1 MLEIRS
7 ITKTFPG
14 VAALTDVSVDIRP
27 GEIHALLGENGAGKS
42 TLMRI
47 MCGILQPDS
56 GRMAL
61 DGRPLAL
68 QDYHDAIRNR
78 ISTVHQEI
86 QVVPLA
92 SVAENIMLD
101 KLAHLRRGPFLDW
114 RRLEEEARRT
124 MDLVGLEMP
133 CRTAAGAL
141 SAAQKQL
148 ASIARAL
155 SSGARV
161 LLLDEPTSSLTQRE
175 AATLFALLR
184 KLRAEGVAIVF
195 VTHKLEEVL
204 ALCDVVTV
212 LRDGRL
218 IATRPRAELDRGAI
232 VEMMIGRAM
241 VDVHRGF
248 LPVRE
253 GGPVLEVRG
262 LRSEFFDG
270 LDLQLRPGEILGLY
284 GLVGSGRTELARTI
298 IGEYPHSGGEV
309 LVKGRPAHIRSVH
322 DALHRHGIGYVSENR
337 KEDGL
342 ILGASVTTNIAI
354 TVWSKLVGRIPGFFS
369 PRREVERSREMI
381 DRLEIRTPSPAQ
393 TVANLSGGNQQKVS
407 IAKWLVAGCDI
418 LIIDE
423 PTVGV
428 DVGAKAYIHELIWKM
443 ASEQG
448 KSILLI
454 SSDMP
459 EMISL
464 ARRILVFRQFRIAG
478 ELADLNVTRLA
489 NEEVGRR
496 IGACLA

>member
-7 ITKTFPG
+7 ISKSFPG
-14 VAALTDVSVDIRP
+14 VAALSDVSVDVRP

-47 MCGILQPDS
+47 MCGLLKPDS
-56 GRMAL
+56 GRMTL
-61 DGRPLAL
+61 GGRPLVFEDA
-68 QDYHDAIRNR
+68 HDAIESR
-78 ISTVHQEI
+78 ISIVHQEI

-101 KLAHLRRGPFLDW
+101 KLSAFRRGPFLDW
-114 RRLEEEARRT
+114 RRLEEEARRY
-124 MDLVGLEMP
+124 MGMVGLTVP
-133 CRTAAGAL
+133 CQTAAGTL

-161 LLLDEPTSSLTQRE
+161 LLLDEPTSSLTLHE
-175 AATLFALLR
+175 ARTLFALLR
-184 KLRAEGVAIVF
+184 RLKAEGVAIVF
-195 VTHKLEEVL
+195 VSHRLEEVL
-204 ALCDVVTV
+204 ELCDIVTV

-218 IATRPRAELDRGAI
+218 IGTRPRRELDRDAI
-232 VEMMIGRAM
+232 VEMMIGRSMRDA
-241 VDVHRGF
+241 HRGF

-253 GGPVLEVRG
+253 GTPVLEVRK
-262 LRSEFFDG
+262 LKSEFFDG
-270 LDLQLRPGEILGLY
+270 LDLALRPGEILGLY
-284 GLVGSGRTELARTI
+284 GLVGSGRTELARTL
-298 IGEYPHSGGEV
+298 IGEYPYSGGEIRV
-309 LVKGRPAHIRSVH
+309 RGERARIRSVH
-322 DALHRHGIGYVSENR
+322 DALHRYRIGYVSENR

-354 TVWSKLVGRIPGFFS
+354 TIWPKLSGLLPGFLS
-369 PRREVERSREMI
+369 PRRELEKSREMI
-381 DRLEIRTPSPAQ
+381 ARLEIRTPSPAQ

-428 DVGAKAYIHELIWKM
+428 DVGAKAYIHELIWRM
-443 ASEQG
+443 ASEEG
-448 KSILLI
+448 KGVLLI

-459 EMISL
+459 EMIAL
-464 ARRILVFRQFRIAG
+464 ARRILVFKQFRIVA
-478 ELADLNVTRLA
+478 ELADLNRAQVA

>member
-7 ITKTFPG
+7 ISKSFPG
-14 VAALTDVSVDIRP
+14 VAALTDVSVDVRP

-56 GRMAL
+56 GRMIL
-61 DGRPLAL
+61 DGRPLVF
-68 QDYHDAIRNR
+68 QDAHDAMQNR
-78 ISTVHQEI
+78 ISIVHQEI

-101 KLAHLRRGPFLDW
+101 KLALFRRGPFLAW
-114 RRLEEEARRT
+114 RRLEEEARRY
-124 MDLVGLEMP
+124 MELVGLGVP
-133 CRTAAGAL
+133 CRTPAGTL
-141 SAAQKQL
+141 SAAHKQL

-161 LLLDEPTSSLTQRE
+161 LLLDEPTSSLTFHE
-175 AATLFALLR
+175 ARNLFALLR
-184 KLRAEGVAIVF
+184 KLKAEGVAIVF
-195 VTHKLEEVL
+195 VSHKLEEVL
-204 ALCDVVTV
+204 ELCEVVTV

-218 IATRPRAELDRGAI
+218 VGTRPRSELDRNAI
-232 VEMMIGRAM
+232 VEMMIGRSMRDA
-241 VDVHRGF
+241 HRGF

-253 GGPVLEVRG
+253 GAPVLEIRK
-262 LRSEFFDG
+262 LKSEFFDG
-270 LDLQLRPGEILGLY
+270 LDLVLRPGEILGLY
-284 GLVGSGRTELARTI
+284 GLVGSGRTELARTVV
-298 IGEYPHSGGEV
+298 GEYPYSGGEI
-309 LVKGRPAHIRSVH
+309 LVRGERAHIRSAH
-322 DALHRHGIGYVSENR
+322 DALHRYGIGYVSENR

-354 TVWSKLVGRIPGFFS
+354 TVWPKLSGLLPGFFS
-369 PRREVERSREMI
+369 PRRELERSREMI
-381 DRLEIRTPSPAQ
+381 ARLEIRTPSPAQ

-418 LIIDE
+418 LIFDE

-428 DVGAKAYIHELIWKM
+428 DVGAKAYIHELIWRM
-443 ASEQG
+443 ANEDG
-448 KSILLI
+448 KSVLLI

-464 ARRILVFRQFRIAG
+464 ARRILVFKQFHIVA
-478 ELADLNVTRLA
+478 ELADLNTAQVA

-496 IGACLA
+496 IGEGLA

>member
-1 MLEIRS
+1 VLEIRS
-7 ITKTFPG
+7 IAKTFPG
-14 VAALTDVSVDIRP
+14 VVALSGVSVDIRP

-47 MCGILQPDS
+47 LCGILQPDS
-56 GRMAL
+56 GRMSL
-61 DGRPLAL
+61 DGRPLVL
-68 QDYHDAIRNR
+68 EDYHAAIRNR

-101 KLAHLRRGPFLDW
+101 KLARFRRGPFLAW
-114 RRLEEEARRT
+114 GRLEAEARRY
-124 MDLVGLEMP
+124 MELVGLSMSP
-133 CRTAAGAL
+133 RTQAGVL

-161 LLLDEPTSSLTQRE
+161 LLLDEPTSSLTLHE

-184 KLRAEGVAIVF
+184 RLKDEGVAIVF
-195 VTHKLEEVL
+195 VSHKLEEVL
-204 ALCDVVTV
+204 ELCDVVTV

-218 IATRPRAELDRGAI
+218 IGTRPRRELDRNAI

-241 VDVHRGF
+241 VDRHRGL
-248 LPVRE
+248 LPVRQ
-253 GGPVLEVRG
+253 GGPVLEVLG

-270 LDLQLRPGEILGLY
+270 LDLVLHPGEILGLY
-284 GLVGSGRTELARTI
+284 GLVGSGRSELARTL
-298 IGEYPHSGGEV
+298 IGEYPHTGGEIR
-309 LVKGRPAHIRSVH
+309 VKGEPARIDSVH
-322 DALHRHGIGYVSENR
+322 DALHRYGIGYVSENR

-342 ILGASVTTNIAI
+342 ILSASVTTNIAI
-354 TVWSKLVGRIPGFFS
+354 TIWPKLARLVPGFFS
-369 PRREVERSREMI
+369 PRRELERSRDMI
-381 DRLEIRTPSPAQ
+381 ERLEIRTPSPEQ
-393 TVANLSGGNQQKVS
+393 RVVNLSGGNQQKVS

-428 DVGAKAYIHELIWKM
+428 DVGAKAYIHELIWRM
-443 ASEQG
+443 ASEEG
-448 KSILLI
+448 KSVILI

-464 ARRILVFRQFRIAG
+464 ARRIVVFKQFRIVA
-478 ELADLNVTRLA
+478 ELSDLNAREQA
-489 NEEVGRR
+489 NEEIGRR
-496 IGACLA
+496 IGAVLA

>member
-7 ITKTFPG
+7 IRKSFPG
-14 VAALTDVSVDIRP
+14 VTALSDVSLDIRP
-27 GEIHALLGENGAGKS
+27 GQIHALLGENGAGKS

-47 MCGILQPDS
+47 LCGILQPDA
-56 GRMAL
+56 GRLSL
-61 DGRPLAL
+61 DGQPLVL
-68 QDYHDAIRNR
+68 RDYHDAIRHR

-101 KLAHLRRGPFLDW
+101 KLAQFRRGPFLRW
-114 RRLEEEARRT
+114 GRLEEAARAY
-124 MDLVGLEMP
+124 MAEVGLGVSP
-133 CRTAAGAL
+133 RTPAGAL

-161 LLLDEPTSSLTQRE
+161 LLLDEPTSSLTSHE

-184 KLRAEGVAIVF
+184 KLKADGVAIVF
-195 VTHKLEEVL
+195 VSHKLEEVL
-204 ALCDVVTV
+204 GLCDTVTV

-218 IATRPRAELDRGAI
+218 IGTRPRTGLDRDAI
-232 VEMMIGRAM
+232 VEMMIGRTM
-241 VDVHRGF
+241 VDAHRGS
-248 LPVRE
+248 LPIRP
-253 GGPVLEVRG
+253 GGPVLEIQG
-262 LRSEFFDG
+262 LRNAFFEG
-270 LDLQLRPGEILGLY
+270 LDLELRPGEILGLY

-298 IGEYPHSGGEV
+298 IGEIPRDAGEIRV
-309 LVKGRPAHIRSVH
+309 RGRPARIGSPH
-322 DALHRHGIGYVSENR
+322 DALHRYGIGYVSENR

-342 ILGASVTTNIAI
+342 ILGASVTTNIAVTI
-354 TVWSKLVGRIPGFFS
+354 WRKLADRIPGLFS
-369 PRREVERSREMI
+369 PRRELERSREMI
-381 DRLEIRTPSPAQ
+381 DRLEIRTPSAAQ

-407 IAKWLVAGCDI
+407 IAKWLVAGCEI
-418 LIIDE
+418 LVLDE

-428 DVGAKAYIHELIWKM
+428 DVGAKAYIHDLIWRM
-443 ASEQG
+443 ASEEG
-448 KSILLI
+448 KSVILI

-464 ARRILVFRQFRIAG
+464 ARRILVFKQFRVVA
-478 ELADLNVTRLA
+478 ELGDLNGTPLP

-496 IGACLA
+496 IGAALA

>member
-7 ITKTFPG
+7 ISKSFPG
-14 VAALTDVSVDIRP
+14 VAALSGVSVDIRP

-42 TLMRI
+42 TLMRV
-47 MCGILQPDS
+47 MCGILQPDG
-56 GRMAL
+56 GRMSL
-61 DGRPLAL
+61 DGKPLVLA
-68 QDYHDAIRNR
+68 DYHDAIRNR

-101 KLAHLRRGPFLDW
+101 KLALFRRGPFIEW
-114 RRLEEEARRT
+114 RRLEEEARRY
-124 MDLVGLEMP
+124 MDMVGLAMP
-133 CRTAAGAL
+133 ARTPAGAL

-161 LLLDEPTSSLTQRE
+161 LLLDEPTSSLTRHE

-184 KLRAEGVAIVF
+184 KLKAEGVAVVF
-195 VTHKLEEVL
+195 VSHKLEEVL
-204 ALCDVVTV
+204 ELCDVVTV
-212 LRDGRL
+212 LRDGKL
-218 IATRPRAELDRGAI
+218 IGTRPRSELDRNAI

-241 VDVHRGF
+241 VDAHRGC

-253 GGPVLEVRG
+253 GGPVLEIRG

-270 LDLQLRPGEILGLY
+270 LDLVLRPGEILGLY
-284 GLVGSGRTELARTI
+284 GLVGSGRSELARTL
-298 IGEYPHSGGEV
+298 IGEYPHSGGEI
-309 LVKGRPAHIRSVH
+309 LVKGKRARIASVH
-322 DALHRHGIGYVSENR
+322 DALHRYGIGYVSENR

-342 ILGASVTTNIAI
+342 ILAASVTSNIAI
-354 TVWSKLVGRIPGFFS
+354 TIWSKLATLVPGFFN
-369 PRREVERSREMI
+369 PRRELDRSREMI
-381 DRLEIRTPSPAQ
+381 ERLEIRTPSPDQ
-393 TVANLSGGNQQKVS
+393 RVANLSGGNQQKVS

-428 DVGAKAYIHELIWKM
+428 DVGAKAYIHELIWRM
-443 ASEQG
+443 ASEEG
-448 KSILLI
+448 KSVILI

-464 ARRILVFRQFRIAG
+464 ARRILVFKQFHIVA
-478 ELADLNVTRLA
+478 ELADLNTSPVA
-489 NEEVGRR
+489 SEEVGRR
-496 IGACLA
+496 IGAVLA

>member
-1 MLEIRS
+1 
-7 ITKTFPG
+7 

-27 GEIHALLGENGAGKS
+27 GEVHALVGENGAGKS
-42 TLMRI
+42 TLMRV
-47 MCGILQPDS
+47 MCGILRPDS
-56 GRMAL
+56 GRMTL
-61 DGRPLAL
+61 DDRPLVL
-68 QDYHDAIRNR
+68 EDYHDAIRNR

-101 KLAHLRRGPFLDW
+101 KLALFRRGPFLSW
-114 RRLEEEARRT
+114 RRLEEEAGRY
-124 MDLVGLEMP
+124 MEMVGLSMP
-133 CRTAAGAL
+133 ARTPAGAL

-184 KLRAEGVAIVF
+184 RLKAEGVAIVF

-204 ALCDVVTV
+204 GLCDAVTV

-218 IATRPRAELDRGAI
+218 IGTRPRSELDRDAI

-241 VDVHRGF
+241 VDRHRGL
-248 LPVRE
+248 LPRRE
-253 GGPVLEVRG
+253 GGPVLEVKK

-270 LDLQLRPGEILGLY
+270 LDLVLWPGEILGLY
-284 GLVGSGRTELARTI
+284 GLVGSGRTELAKTL
-298 IGEYPHSGGEV
+298 IGEYPHTGGEIR
-309 LVKGRPAHIRSVH
+309 VKGKPASIRSVH
-322 DALHRHGIGYVSENR
+322 DALHRYGIGYVSENR

-342 ILGASVTTNIAI
+342 ILPASVTTNIAI
-354 TVWSKLVGRIPGFFS
+354 TIWPKLSTLVPGFFN

-381 DRLEIRTPSPAQ
+381 GRLEIRTPSPDQA
-393 TVANLSGGNQQKVS
+393 VMNLSGGNQQKVS
-407 IAKWLVAGCDI
+407 IAKWLTAGCDI

-428 DVGAKAYIHELIWKM
+428 DVGAKAYIHELIWRM
-443 ASEQG
+443 ASEEG
-448 KSILLI
+448 KSVILI

-464 ARRILVFRQFRIAG
+464 ARRILVFKQFRVAA
-478 ELADLNVTRLA
+478 ELSDLNSAELA

-496 IGACLA
+496 IGAALA

>member
-1 MLEIRS
+1 VLEIRS

-14 VAALTDVSVDIRP
+14 VAALSDVSVDVRP

-42 TLMRI
+42 TLMRVL
-47 MCGILQPDS
+47 CGIVQPDS
-56 GRMAL
+56 GQLVL
-61 DGRPLAL
+61 DGKPLAL
-68 QDYHDAIRNR
+68 RDYHDAIRHR

-101 KLAHLRRGPFLDW
+101 KLALFRRGPFLHW
-114 RRLEEEARRT
+114 RRLEEEARRH
-124 MDLVGLEMP
+124 MEEVGLAMSP
-133 CRTAAGAL
+133 RTPAGAL

-161 LLLDEPTSSLTQRE
+161 LLLDEPTSSLTLHE
-175 AATLFALLR
+175 AATLFTLVR
-184 KLRAEGVAIVF
+184 KLKADGVAVVF
-195 VTHKLEEVL
+195 VSHKLEEVL
-204 ALCDVVTV
+204 GLCDTVTV
-212 LRDGRL
+212 LRDGKL
-218 IATRPRAELDRGAI
+218 IGTRPRSELDRDAI
-232 VEMMIGRAM
+232 VEMMIGRTM
-241 VDVHRGF
+241 VDRHRGP
-248 LPVRE
+248 LPVRR
-253 GGPVLEVRG
+253 GGPVLELRG

-270 LDLQLRPGEILGLY
+270 LDLVLRPGEILGLY
-284 GLVGSGRTELARTI
+284 GLVGSGRSELARTI
-298 IGEYPHSGGEV
+298 IGEYPHTGGELRV
-309 LVKGRPAHIRSVH
+309 RGEPARIASVH

-342 ILGASVTTNIAI
+342 ILGASVTTNIAVTI
-354 TVWSKLVGRIPGFFS
+354 WSKLCGRLPGFFS
-369 PRREVERSREMI
+369 LRRELEKSREMI
-381 DRLEIRTPSPAQ
+381 DRLEIHTPSPAQ

-443 ASEQG
+443 ASEEG
-448 KSILLI
+448 KSVILI

-464 ARRILVFRQFRIAG
+464 ARRILVFKQYRVVA
-478 ELADLNVTRLA
+478 ELDDLNATPVA

-496 IGACLA
+496 IGAALA